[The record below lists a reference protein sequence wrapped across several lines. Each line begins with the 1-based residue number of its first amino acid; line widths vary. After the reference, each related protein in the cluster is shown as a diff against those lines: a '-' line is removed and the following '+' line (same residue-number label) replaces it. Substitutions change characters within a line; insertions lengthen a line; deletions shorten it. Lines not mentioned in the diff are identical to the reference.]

1 MKNLRTEPNIDS
13 NRTKIETTVPSN
25 RDCCTS
31 TCSGELFANN
41 CFDDEEMYRYV
52 EITEL
57 LIKARP
63 NRRAT
68 VDSVGSSDKNWTLP
82 MRKSLFAH
90 VPPFLV
96 FRTSG
101 RSGLPSQITRHLLW
115 WQSKKRH
122 APRIVTSTVERS
134 GFKVTK
140 RSTANWCGTWC
151 STSTYSKLR
160 RTKHFSKV
168 NHFPN
173 SSQLGDKIS
182 FWRNFRR
189 MKRKFGG
196 NDFDF
201 VPLTFVLPEERE
213 KLKKFME
220 KNGGIWIAKPPDSC
234 AGCGIKLITRFQEVS
249 SCQSLVVQ
257 RYISWP
263 RLIDGIKFDIRLY
276 VLLTSIDPLRIYVY
290 SDGLVRLATIKY
302 VNNASTLSERFMHLT
317 NTSVN
322 KVSPNF
328 RPNDDPNKRE
338 GNMWS
343 LKCLWKYLASME
355 DVDTLKIW
363 TKIKD
368 IAVKTLISAEPSLV
382 RAWRKT
388 SMTAYNFYQ
397 LFGFDVLLDRQCR
410 PWLLE
415 VNDFPSMEPDTPL
428 CKLVKNQLATDYL
441 NLVGFH
447 VPNLLNDKELKVLR
461 LIYKESAICFNRHL
475 HSNLSTKM
483 HKKKQYSFL
492 KRTSRKY
499 YLKSILKKL
508 TPDDVRALIKHE
520 DEIRE
525 TGRFERIF
533 PTSHTYKYFAF
544 FEEVRYYNLLL
555 DAWENAYEH
564 NRSEGIERLRRLCRR
579 KYHLS

>member
-1 MKNLRTEPNIDS
+1 
-13 NRTKIETTVPSN
+13 
-25 RDCCTS
+25 
-31 TCSGELFANN
+31 
-41 CFDDEEMYRYV
+41 MYRYV
-52 EITEL
+52 EITEV
-57 LIKARP
+57 LIKTRQ
-63 NRRAT
+63 NRRAIA
-68 VDSVGSSDKNWTLP
+68 DAVGSGDKNWTLP
-82 MRKSLFAH
+82 MRRSLFAH

-101 RSGLPSQITRHLLW
+101 SSKLPSQITRHLLW

-134 GFKVTK
+134 GFKVTA
-140 RSTANWCGTWC
+140 RSTSNWCGTWC
-151 STSTYSKLR
+151 NASTCSKLR
-160 RTKHFSKV
+160 RMEHFSKM

-173 SSQLGDKIS
+173 SAELGDKIS

-189 MKRKFGG
+189 MKRKFGS
-196 NDFDF
+196 NEFDF
-201 VPLTFVLPEERE
+201 VPLTFVLPQERE
-213 KLKKFME
+213 SLRKLME

-234 AGCGIKLITRFQEVS
+234 AGCGIKLITRLQEVS
-249 SCQSLVVQ
+249 NCQSLVVQ

-263 RLIDGIKFDIRLY
+263 RLIDGIKFDIRVY

-290 SDGLVRLATIKY
+290 NEGLVRLATIKY
-302 VNNASTLSERFMHLT
+302 VNHASTLSERFMHLT

-328 RPNDDPNKRE
+328 KPNDDPDKRE

-343 LKCLWKYLASME
+343 LKCLWRYLDSME

-397 LFGFDVLLDRQCR
+397 LFGFDVLLDGQCR

-428 CKLVKNQLATDYL
+428 CKLVKSQLAKDYL

-447 VPNLLNDKELKVLR
+447 VPNLLNDKELRVLR
-461 LIYKESAICFNRHL
+461 LVYKESGVCYNRRL
-475 HSNLSTKM
+475 HSNLSTRM

-492 KRTSRKY
+492 KRTNRKH

-533 PTSHTYKYFAF
+533 PTSDTYRYFAF
-544 FEEVRYYNLLL
+544 FDQVRYYNLLL

-564 NRSEGIERLRRLCRR
+564 NRSEGIERLKRLCRK